1 MKQSE
6 AAKFLPLIKAWSEG
20 KTIQSLSPITDKW
33 NDFDG
38 EKHLNFDN
46 KISSYRIKPE
56 PRIFYVAHQ
65 NGNNGGWAYPTE
77 EYAKL
82 EISKCSEVEIIKV
95 QEVL

>member
-6 AAKFLPLIKAWSEG
+6 AAEFLPIIKAWSEG
-20 KTIQSLSPITDKW
+20 KTIQLQRI
-33 NDFDG
+33 NDWIDSTGETPLIFDAPV
-38 EKHLNFDN
+38 KY
-46 KISSYRIKPE
+46 YRIKPE